1 MATKPTNQPSQQYQ
15 PTLTNLVDYNSL
27 TGSFLFRGN
36 LPVLLESP
44 YYYAYDAMNSQMQQI
59 IGSLPPAAKAPPNFN
74 LQNYNLLNINLLDNQ
89 GDYEDWSVVFQN
101 FGAKVSLFPTT
112 DWPPYSYI
120 KPWKPETLLG
130 NGQVIASATNSYNGN
145 MVWWPFEPGF
155 VEFEGGFLVNDLL
168 TFAHTTLYNQ
178 LAKPTVIYVHCDS
191 GVNRTGTFV
200 VLYLLAYGSS
210 MYGPVSTLEDAYNFA
225 DQMVPNNQAPVST
238 YFPMIQQYCL
248 SMSDSSQLGCNYTP
262 PPSQEESL

>member
-1 MATKPTNQPSQQYQ
+1 MASKPTTGPSEHYNSSY
-15 PTLTNLVDYNSL
+15 TNLVDYNSL

-36 LPVLLESP
+36 LPLLPDSP
-44 YYYAYDAMNSQMQQI
+44 YYYAYDEMNDRMQQI
-59 IGSLPPAAKAPPNFN
+59 VGSLPPGAKAPSNFN
-74 LQNYNLLNINLLDNQ
+74 LQNYNLLDINLLDNQ

-101 FGAKVSLFPTT
+101 FGASVSSFPTA
-112 DWPPYSYI
+112 DWPPYNFI

-130 NGQVIASATNSYNGN
+130 NGKVTASSSNSYNGN

-155 VEFEGGFLVNDLL
+155 TEFAGGFLVNDLL
-168 TFAHTTLYNQ
+168 TFAHTTLYDQ

-200 VLYLLAYGSS
+200 VLYLLTYGSS
-210 MYGPVSTLEDAYNFA
+210 MYGPIATLEDAYNFA
-225 DQMVPNNQAPVST
+225 DEMVPNDQAPVST

-248 SMSDSSQLGCNYTP
+248 MINNSGKLGCDYTP
-262 PPSQEESL
+262 PG